1 MAVAR
6 KAGVH
11 GLSSVAAPATAK
23 SDMPAVAPALIVA
36 RASAQLLEGLRPHP
50 QLDLFRPPA
59 QQLQAL
65 VSIAADPRG
74 VVTALRRQDQ
84 LLGYVT
90 FHPPTEIEA
99 WGNDR
104 TGQLLELGAIE
115 VAPQERG
122 QRWAERLLAAAFA
135 DGRLDHT
142 VVFATLYS
150 WHYDL
155 KRTGMG
161 ELAYRRMLERLYRSA
176 GLQPYATTDEE
187 VRSSPGNALMAR
199 IGPNAP
205 QAVIDEFHRL
215 RNLPPGALLGAW

>member
-1 MAVAR
+1 
-6 KAGVH
+6 
-11 GLSSVAAPATAK
+11 LSSVAAPATAK
-23 SDMPAVAPALIVA
+23 DGGTVAAPAQIVPQ
-36 RASAQLLEGLRPHP
+36 ASAELLSQLRAHP
-50 QLDLFRPPA
+50 QLDLFRKPE

-74 VVTALRRQDQ
+74 LVTALLRAKQ
-84 LLGYVT
+84 LLGYVA

-99 WGNDR
+99 WGDDR

-122 QRWAERLLAAAFA
+122 QRWAERLLAASFA
-135 DGRLDHT
+135 YGRLDHS

-161 ELAYRRMLERLYRSA
+161 ELAYKRMLERLYRSA
-176 GLQPYATTDEE
+176 GLRPYATTDEE
-187 VRSSPGNALMAR
+187 VRSGPGNALMAR

-215 RNLPPGALLGAW
+215 RNLPPGAPTGAW